1 MLTKIERF
9 LPPELKNFDGNAL
22 EDRSAFFR
30 FEMNYW
36 FSLFPSHDYPEI
48 AICSALDD
56 LNGPRGPN
64 GRNVLIVVDSV
75 ESGLV
80 PEMPNRSRD
89 KIQIDG
95 IETNQGSYCS
105 LMTTRTPKPPV
116 RLMECNMC
124 AMAEDFIDG
133 DANFV

>member
-1 MLTKIERF
+1 MF
-9 LPPELKNFDGNAL
+9 PP
-22 EDRSAFFR
+22 
-30 FEMNYW
+30 
-36 FSLFPSHDYPEI
+36 HDYPKI

-80 PEMPNRSRD
+80 PETPNRSRD

-95 IETNQGSYCS
+95 IEYESRVI
-105 LMTTRTPKPPV
+105 L
-116 RLMECNMC
+116 
-124 AMAEDFIDG
+124 FIDDHEDPKTPG
-133 DANFV
+133 AFDGVRYVRHGGGFH

>member
-95 IETNQGSYCS
+95 IEYESRVI
-105 LMTTRTPKPPV
+105 L
-116 RLMECNMC
+116 
-124 AMAEDFIDG
+124 FIDDHEDPKTPG
-133 DANFV
+133 AFDGVQYVRHGRGFH

>member
-1 MLTKIERF
+1 
-9 LPPELKNFDGNAL
+9 
-22 EDRSAFFR
+22 
-30 FEMNYW
+30 MNYW
-36 FSLFPSHDYPEI
+36 FSLFPLHDYPEI

-80 PEMPNRSRD
+80 PETPNRSRD

-95 IETNQGSYCS
+95 IEYESRVI
-105 LMTTRTPKPPV
+105 L
-116 RLMECNMC
+116 
-124 AMAEDFIDG
+124 FIDDHKDPKTPG
-133 DANFV
+133 AFDGVRYVRHGGGFH